1 MSKDKKLIIGISIG
15 DLNGIGPE
23 VILKALEDSMIL
35 DLCTPVIFGSSRVM
49 TYTNRQIETSTQ
61 FHGIDHIDQLVH
73 KKVNV
78 LNLWKEQVEINFGK
92 QDKNIG
98 TYAIK
103 SLKAATEALKNG
115 DIHALVTAPI
125 DKWNIQTDN
134 FNFPGHTN
142 YLAQELGSG
151 DSLMFLVSDNLRVGL
166 LTDHVPISEVAS
178 HITPDLI
185 RKKVH
190 LMTKSLIEDFGIR
203 KPKIAVLGLNPH
215 AGDQGVIGKEDDEII
230 LPTLSDIREKDNI
243 IVYGPYAADSFFG
256 SNTYKQ
262 FDGILASYHDQG
274 LVAFKTL
281 AFGSGVNF
289 TAGLSKV
296 RTSPDHGTAYDIA
309 GKGQADSQS
318 FLNAIFLAIDVYRNR
333 KMHKKLNKN
342 PLKVQN
348 PQKGGKR
355 TRKIE

>member
-15 DLNGIGPE
+15 DVNGIGPE
-23 VILKALEDSMIL
+23 VILKALEDNMIL

-49 TYTNRQIETSTQ
+49 TYTNRQIETNTQ
-61 FHGIDHIDQLVH
+61 FHGIDHINQVVH

-115 DIHALVTAPI
+115 EIHALVTAPI
-125 DKWNIQTDN
+125 DKWNIQTED

-142 YLAQELGSG
+142 YLAQELGGG

-185 RKKVH
+185 RKKVQ
-190 LMTKSLIEDFGIR
+190 LMTTSLIEDFGIR

-215 AGDQGVIGKEDDEII
+215 AGDHGVIGKEDDEIL
-230 LPTLSDIREKDNI
+230 LPTLNKIRKEENLL
-243 IVYGPYAADSFFG
+243 VYGPYAADSFFG

-281 AFGSGVNF
+281 AFGAGVNF
-289 TAGLSKV
+289 TAGLKKV
-296 RTSPDHGTAYDIA
+296 RSSPDHGTAYDIA
-309 GKGQADSQS
+309 GKGLADPTS

-342 PLKVQN
+342 PLEIKKQERGS
-348 PQKGGKR
+348 KK